1 MEETVLAVPTYDEPP
16 EISSSDSDL
25 ASINTEDADEV
36 FDGFWSG
43 DPEDV
48 GAQLR
53 SLEEASSRRSSRHA
67 SVHYG
72 SDREE
77 PGEGDLGIIKT
88 SSEVAKKLKEA
99 ADEDARQ
106 ADESEKAEK
115 EAESTGRPE
124 SLAEEVDRFD
134 RVQNEALSDAERRGL
149 ERLTRVEGSHWGV
162 PGGLNQFNESGLE
175 GGLEKFK
182 QSSDRPQEAEID
194 SAGESLGGEEA
205 ESRPRGKEKI
215 EVVPINPLGYAEA
228 IHIHEDHDAGS
239 KGPVGA
245 FPSPRSPLEFDF
257 ETSEASAS
265 ESGGKMEEV
274 SSSADSTPR
283 EERSLSK
290 AGEKER
296 LPESGGDQL
305 EGFKRCDSW
314 DEKGFAGRAF
324 DVMESLAK
332 MRPLIQWLQ
341 SEDWPALV

>member
-1 MEETVLAVPTYDEPP
+1 MEETVLAVPAYDEPP

-43 DPEDV
+43 APEDV

-72 SDREE
+72 SDRD
-77 PGEGDLGIIKT
+77 EGDLGIVKT
-88 SSEVAKKLKEA
+88 ASEVAKKLKEA

-106 ADESEKAEK
+106 ADVSEEAEK
-115 EAESTGRPE
+115 
-124 SLAEEVDRFD
+124 LADEVDLFD
-134 RVQNEALSDAERRGL
+134 RAQNEALSDAKRRGL
-149 ERLTRVEGSHWGV
+149 ERLTRAGGV
-162 PGGLNQFNESGLE
+162 PGGRVDQDTESGLE
-175 GGLEKFK
+175 GGLETFK
-182 QSSDRPQEAEID
+182 RSSDRPQEAEID
-194 SAGESLGGEEA
+194 LAEESPGGEEA

-215 EVVPINPLGYAEA
+215 ELVPINPLGYAEA
-228 IHIHEDHDAGS
+228 IHIHEGHG

-257 ETSEASAS
+257 GTSEASTA
-265 ESGGKMEEV
+265 EAGGKMEEV
-274 SSSADSTPR
+274 SSSADWAPK
-283 EERSLSK
+283 EERSPST
-290 AGEKER
+290 AEEKER
-296 LPESGGDQL
+296 FPGREGDQ
-305 EGFKRCDSW
+305 EGRFKRCDSW
-314 DEKGFAGRAF
+314 DEKSYVGRAF